1 MIRCMVLSASL
12 KNMAFKKFT
21 YILLYDNIAISDNI
35 FALMMVTL
43 LPLISTIVKLYNM
56 LPLYTKHNIECCEN
70 NIENSLTP
78 LCRMCCVYD
87 GVYRENIYVECMHNV
102 RPLNFHFMKIGAIGC
117 YIRSVC
123 YNS

>member
-1 MIRCMVLSASL
+1 MHGIICIIEKHGLQKIYL
-12 KNMAFKKFT
+12 HIT
-21 YILLYDNIAISDNI
+21 YDNIAISDNI

-87 GVYRENIYVECMHNV
+87 GVYRENIC
-102 RPLNFHFMKIGAIGC
+102 
-117 YIRSVC
+117 
-123 YNS
+123 